1 MRMIERFKRALLS
14 TLIIASLMASV
25 IPLLSVG
32 NASAQS
38 PVKVLIDL
46 GHGEYMS
53 KCTLMIQYVED
64 MGYVV
69 ETTDQPLD
77 TPNLLNSIDILIV
90 VLPFEI
96 FKDTEKVAVY
106 NFVNGG
112 GSLLTASTWMASF
125 GSGATASLNDLTY
138 TQFGVTYSSDS
149 ASGTEYWEYG
159 PLLKCPLDSTHPI
172 ATGVP
177 FIYAQGPKLAVNAS
191 AQAIAWTIKDGNKN
205 HVVLAAGEYGSG
217 RCIFASS
224 FTSLNDFIPTK
235 EGEQFT
241 WNVFK
246 WLAGPPEDS
255 YVGQPP
261 TVHRDSLILGPGP
274 SNVNPQNFQVLKGI
288 IHIHTSESDG
298 EAPPENV
305 VNFLQAKDYD
315 FAAITDHRYD
325 TTNPRGGVSGS
336 LDAKNWAQNHGFD
349 IIIIPGSEAF
359 TSTGMY
365 HILAL
370 NVDVDVTYGNAEQAV
385 IDIHNYAQ
393 ANNKTALAIL
403 AHPTS
408 KGLDHQATLP
418 DANKVD
424 GYEIVNSGIS
434 NLTWLGVDKPFIGGS
449 DTHRDYDVKLDVA
462 INYVFVQ
469 NRTEEDIMQAIKERR
484 VVVYS
489 ITGYYIGDEIWIN
502 ALGKL
507 GTTPPGKNVQVTPT
521 PEVNVTFSTVTVG
534 GNTTATTSTAGP
546 APPTGYTIV
555 GTAGQ
560 PIYYDITTTA
570 TYSGTITIC
579 VSYDETQVAGSEAD
593 LKLMQ
598 KVDGWNDITTSV
610 DTVNNKIYGTT
621 TSLSIFTVA
630 SPPAPVGG
638 IAFPADK
645 LALLA
650 PYIILAALIAITA
663 VSFVVY
669 WRKRQ

>member
-1 MRMIERFKRALLS
+1 M
-14 TLIIASLMASV
+14 T
-25 IPLLSVG
+25 
-32 NASAQS
+32 
-38 PVKVLIDL
+38 
-46 GHGEYMS
+46 
-53 KCTLMIQYVED
+53 
-64 MGYVV
+64 
-69 ETTDQPLD
+69 
-77 TPNLLNSIDILIV
+77 
-90 VLPFEI
+90 
-96 FKDTEKVAVY
+96 
-106 NFVNGG
+106 
-112 GSLLTASTWMASF
+112 SF
-125 GSGATASLNDLTY
+125 GSGAWDKLNPLT
-138 TQFGVTYSSDS
+138 TQFGVTYSSNS
-149 ASGTEYWEYG
+149 ALGTAYWEYG
-159 PLLKCPLDSTHPI
+159 PLLKCKLDSNHPI
-172 ATGVP
+172 ARGVQFAP
-177 FIYAQGPKLAVNAS
+177 PFVQFIYAQGPQLGVNAALG
-191 AQAIAWTIKDGNKN
+191 AQEIAWTEGNN

-217 RCIFASS
+217 PTKGRCVFASG
-224 FTSLNDFIPTK
+224 FVSLNDFIPTT

-246 WLAGPPEDS
+246 WLAHEDS
-255 YVGQPP
+255 DVGQLP
-261 TVHRDSLILGPGP
+261 TVHRNKVVLGPGP

-288 IHIHTSESDG
+288 IHIHTLESDG
-298 EAPPENV
+298 DAPPENV

-315 FAAITDHRYD
+315 FAAITDHRYAD
-325 TTNPRGGVSGS
+325 GTGGVSGS
-336 LDAKNWAQNHGFD
+336 LKARTHAQSHGFD

-385 IDIHNYAQ
+385 IDIHNQ
-393 ANNKTALAIL
+393 GGLAIL

-408 KGLDHQATLP
+408 KGLKDQ
-418 DANKVD
+418 DARTNKVD

-434 NLTWLGVDKPFIGGS
+434 GTTWLGVDKPFIGGS
-449 DTHRDYDVKLDVA
+449 DTHRDYDLRLDVA

-489 ITGYYIGDEIWIN
+489 IAGYYIGDEIWIN

-534 GNTTATTSTAGP
+534 GNTTATTRTAGP

-555 GTAGQ
+555 GISGQ
-560 PIYYDITTTA
+560 PVYYNITTTA

-579 VSYDETQVAGSEAD
+579 MSYDETQVAGSEAD

-621 TSLSIFTVA
+621 TSLSTFIVA
-630 SPPAPVGG
+630 SPTAPVGG
-638 IAFPADK
+638 IAFPVNK

-650 PYIILAALIAITA
+650 PWIALAALIAI
-663 VSFVVY
+663 VSVSVAVY
-669 WRKRQ
+669 WRRQQQKA